1 MSKPEFADLCEAVRS
16 APCAVV
22 AGSGS
27 IAKNVALGNAVT
39 LRAPAGIVAHT
50 PDELTLKV
58 LAGTPVEEIHEAL
71 SVRGQR
77 LRMPSIG
84 TIGGAVAT
92 RRNGIH
98 PETNA
103 TLPNTLLMARF
114 VSGRGELVTGGGPT
128 VKNVSGFDVN
138 KILVGSWGVFA
149 LIVEMTLR
157 VEPTPACSR
166 WFSGTSAAAA
176 RAVPLLYRP
185 NVCHDS
191 DNGWIVC
198 LEGHPQ
204 DVAEQAKLLN
214 DFVEVAQP
222 STAEQLASLGGCS
235 RPPSPVDT
243 DPAIRGVLNRL
254 KSTFDPD
261 HKLNPHLWA
270 EAKHAL

>member
-16 APCAVV
+16 GTCAVI

-27 IAKNVALGNAVT
+27 VAGKSFLGDAVT

-50 PDELTLKV
+50 PEELTLKV
-58 LAGTPVEEIHEAL
+58 LAGTPVEEIHEILA
-71 SVRGQR
+71 VRGQR

-92 RRNGIH
+92 RRNGMH

-103 TLPNTLLMARF
+103 SLPNTLLMARF
-114 VSGRGELVTGGGPT
+114 VSGRGDLVTGGGPT
-128 VKNVSGFDVN
+128 VKNVSGFDIN

-157 VEPTPACSR
+157 VEPIPACSR
-166 WFSGTSAAAA
+166 WFSGASEAASL
-176 RAVPLLYRP
+176 AVSSLYRP
-185 NVCHDS
+185 SVCHES
-191 DNGWIVC
+191 DTGWIVC
-198 LEGHPQ
+198 LEGHPH
-204 DVAEQAKLLN
+204 DVAEQAKLLT
-214 DFVEVAQP
+214 DFVEVSQP
-222 STAEQLASLGGCS
+222 STADQLASPHGCS

-243 DPAIRGVLNRL
+243 EPAIRGVLSRL

-270 EAKHAL
+270 EAEHDL

>member
-1 MSKPEFADLCEAVRS
+1 MSKPEFADLREAVRS
-16 APCAVV
+16 ASRTVID
-22 AGSGS
+22 GSGS
-27 IAKNVALGNAVT
+27 VAEKTHLMDAVT
-39 LRAPAGIVAHT
+39 LRAPVGIVAHI

-58 LAGTPVEEIHEAL
+58 LAGTPIEEIQEAL
-71 SVRGQR
+71 AVRGQR

-114 VSGRGELVTGGGPT
+114 VSGRGDLVTGGGPT

-157 VEPTPACSR
+157 VEPIPACSR
-166 WFSGTSAAAA
+166 WFSGASEAAAS
-176 RAVPLLYRP
+176 AVPSLYRP
-185 NVCHDS
+185 SVCHES

-198 LEGHPQ
+198 LEGHPH
-204 DVAEQAKLLN
+204 DVAEQAKLLT
-214 DFVEVAQP
+214 DFVEVAPP
-222 STAEQLASLGGCS
+222 STAVQLATRGGCS
-235 RPPSPVDT
+235 RPPSPDDT
-243 DPAIRGVLNRL
+243 DPAIRGVLGRL
-254 KSTFDPD
+254 KLTFDPD

-270 EAKHAL
+270 EVEYGL